1 MGAVGSYVRN
11 WCEVK
16 FFFGA
21 SVLLRQPCRCGHA
34 YASETL
40 KRYADGTD
48 FRGHTS
54 CAFDCGLRGFPAQDQ
69 FARNECSAT
78 YGSWQEDTVSVE
90 RFQAWRSTSR
100 ARQAGWPCE
109 RVTRRFV
116 VEVARAEHGT
126 ALRGCRNSSPRARLP
141 EGFCDHISERCQGRR
156 DPLVA
161 MPGKLGRNVKRRPS
175 PAHGGALRLTKF
187 ACYSDSWQKC
197 DAHGSR
203 NALFNGLYA

>member
-1 MGAVGSYVRN
+1 MWSRLRFGDAQALCRRNRLQGAHELCVRLWVEGISGS
-11 WCEVK
+11 
-16 FFFGA
+16 G
-21 SVLLRQPCRCGHA
+21 SVCSQRMFCNLW
-34 YASETL
+34 
-40 KRYADGTD
+40 
-48 FRGHTS
+48 FV
-54 CAFDCGLRGFPAQDQ
+54 
-69 FARNECSAT
+69 ARRHR
-78 YGSWQEDTVSVE
+78 SVE
-90 RFQAWRSTSR
+90 HFQAWRSTSR